1 MITAS
6 VVTRSVR
13 LTAWPGR
20 VVAAI
25 ILVAA
30 AVIAALAERAAV
42 GSLSYSNFDL
52 QVYWYTSKAVTSGH
66 SIYAV
71 QLPTGLPPSMC
82 KTLGCPVTEG
92 FVYPPFSALLMSPI
106 SLLSL
111 PVLKLLW
118 FTGIFGCLEVVLW
131 ISLGWAGVRNPWIR
145 LAVVL
150 AALAVLPFFDPIGEE
165 FQAGQVNVFLMT
177 LVLADMRRRDG
188 SVGKGAGVG
197 LAAGLK
203 LTPLLF
209 IVYLAVTR
217 RFKEAWTAVAVFVAT
232 VLIGFAVKPT
242 DAWHF
247 WTSYIWQPDRIYP
260 QAGNIYN
267 QSLRAILARLVHSN
281 SPTAAWLPAAVV
293 VLAAGLAVAIMLH
306 RRGLELEAVIAI
318 AFTAELISPV
328 SWVYHWVWFVPLVVC
343 VGVRAALSPT
353 TRGKLGWGVVTLAVA
368 AVPAFHPYTYPS
380 WMLPPTSTT
389 GQLEAD
395 SLALAGLLL
404 LALGALLPR
413 SAKSGEASV
422 RSDHEGLPA
431 PQGG

>member
-1 MITAS
+1 
-6 VVTRSVR
+6 V
-13 LTAWPGR
+13 
-20 VVAAI
+20 
-25 ILVAA
+25 
-30 AVIAALAERAAV
+30 
-42 GSLSYSNFDL
+42 
-52 QVYWYTSKAVTSGH
+52 
-66 SIYAV
+66 
-71 QLPTGLPPSMC
+71 
-82 KTLGCPVTEG
+82 
-92 FVYPPFSALLMSPI
+92 
-106 SLLSL
+106 
-111 PVLKLLW
+111 
-118 FTGIFGCLEVVLW
+118 
-131 ISLGWAGVRNPWIR
+131 
-145 LAVVL
+145 
-150 AALAVLPFFDPIGEE
+150 
-165 FQAGQVNVFLMT
+165 
-177 LVLADMRRRDG
+177 
-188 SVGKGAGVG
+188 
-197 LAAGLK
+197 
-203 LTPLLF
+203 
-209 IVYLAVTR
+209 
-217 RFKEAWTAVAVFVAT
+217 VAVFVAT

-281 SPTAAWLPAAVV
+281 SPTAAWLPAAIV
-293 VLAAGLAVAIMLH
+293 VLAVGLAVAIMLH

-353 TRGKLGWGVVTLAVA
+353 IRGKLGWGVVTLAVA

-413 SAKSGEASV
+413 SAKSEEASV
-422 RSDHEGLPA
+422 RSDHDGLPA